1 MPWNEARRTS
11 GSKSSFPS
19 EARVARHRLDID
31 GIVVIGRGD
40 AQGRLPAQ
48 ALQRLERLVA
58 DRRRRRRAIL
68 GIERN
73 DENAVAALFLQR
85 FEPLGDR
92 RLAVAHRPVDLDAS
106 LARPGRQRVPEP
118 FRLGAGDRFQRAFVA
133 FAVPDRSIV
142 APPDG
147 WPSRQDDE
155 VEDRPPDEPGRLD
168 DAPVGQEF
176 LEVAAHR
183 PVVGRLGRAE
193 IDQQRADAPAPD
205 RGMALR
211 APRGAKGVGRV
222 RRVHDPRFVDAMA
235 PGVKPE

>member
-1 MPWNEARRTS
+1 MAVVGIALVEIGARDAVERGEKDLRLEIELGQRGARR
-11 GSKSSFPS
+11 
-19 EARVARHRLDID
+19 ARQRLDID

-85 FEPLGDR
+85 FEALGDR

-106 LARPGRQRVPEP
+106 LARPGRQRVAEP

-142 APPDG
+142 APPGG

-155 VEDRPPDEPGRLD
+155 VEDRPPDEPAASRRRAGRTGI
-168 DAPVGQEF
+168 P
-176 LEVAAHR
+176 
-183 PVVGRLGRAE
+183 
-193 IDQQRADAPAPD
+193 
-205 RGMALR
+205 
-211 APRGAKGVGRV
+211 
-222 RRVHDPRFVDAMA
+222 
-235 PGVKPE
+235 